1 MFIEL
6 CCATPRRWSRPV
18 HMLAVGALTVVVSLI
33 LYPVAVLEYPF
44 DGSLRVEPDAF
55 ELVLNRIEDIQ

>member
-1 MFIEL
+1 
-6 CCATPRRWSRPV
+6 
-18 HMLAVGALTVVVSLI
+18 MLAVGALIVVVSLI